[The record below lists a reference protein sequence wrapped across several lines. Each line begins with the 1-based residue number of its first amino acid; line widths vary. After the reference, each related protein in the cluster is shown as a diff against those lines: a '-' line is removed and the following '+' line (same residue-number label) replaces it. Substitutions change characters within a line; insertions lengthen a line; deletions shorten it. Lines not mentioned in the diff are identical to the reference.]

1 MPVSLIL
8 AGGEGR
14 RLGRPK
20 GLLRIGQDLA
30 GQRVPMI
37 DLVVDALR
45 RGGGE
50 RIIMAT
56 RDGDS
61 PRPDSHPLQ
70 VDEIVADADGWTGPQ
85 AGLVAGL
92 RRAGDWGS
100 EWVQL
105 APCDVPF
112 LDPLLPRM
120 LHSLRTDGVDAIIP
134 VSANGD
140 ENLLA
145 LVRTQAMLAALQQA
159 RAAGERS
166 VQSLYTALHCL
177 RIEGEALSGA
187 GIDEACFHN
196 VNSPEDIELA
206 EGLEAFV
213 QQAAEEGFAA
223 HEVEVTETA
232 MIANEKL
239 AAAALRKL
247 RQAGGQI
254 ALDDFGTGF
263 SSLAYVHRL
272 PIDALKVDRSFVRD
286 LPRNEKSANVLRSI
300 LNLCENMG
308 LDCIVEGVETSST

>member
-20 GLLRIGQDLA
+20 GLLSIGQDLV

-45 RGGGE
+45 RGGSE
-50 RIIMAT
+50 RIIVAT

-61 PRPDSHPLQ
+61 PKPDSHPLQ
-70 VDEIVADADGWTGPQ
+70 VDDIVADADGWTGPQ

-112 LDPLLPRM
+112 LDPLLLRV

-159 RAAGERS
+159 RVAGERS
-166 VQSLYTALHCL
+166 VQSLYTGLHCL

-196 VNSPEDIELA
+196 VNSPEDIEFA
-206 EGLEAFV
+206 EGLMARRREL
-213 QQAAEEGFAA
+213 ERGRRR
-223 HEVEVTETA
+223 T
-232 MIANEKL
+232 
-239 AAAALRKL
+239 
-247 RQAGGQI
+247 
-254 ALDDFGTGF
+254 
-263 SSLAYVHRL
+263 
-272 PIDALKVDRSFVRD
+272 
-286 LPRNEKSANVLRSI
+286 
-300 LNLCENMG
+300 
-308 LDCIVEGVETSST
+308 